1 MGRRGTLGNRALEVC
16 GHPRRSS
23 TCRSGDRA
31 GIQDITGMVFDGD
44 DLMVIDGPS
53 AQIVCIPAALL

>member
-1 MGRRGTLGNRALEVC
+1 MITRGADLHTYDVRTDTMTFQQSLTRF
-16 GHPRRSS
+16 
-23 TCRSGDRA
+23 